1 MKSVWLT
8 GVVLSGFLAAAAQA
22 SDLNLRVTSNGS
34 PTVGVAPGAVIP
46 YKLTGELSDTSSA
59 GLALFSVDLT
69 FSGGGNAGGGMP
81 QAITPGALPMSN
93 FAAPLGFTNPL
104 GFGGTPFTAPG
115 GVFGL
120 RQVGGGQN
128 TIRNTI
134 SASPTG
140 NVILGIAQNG
150 SPVDL
155 ALGTVNAPYQVGT
168 FTLAPTNPL
177 ANVIRSGQAA
187 NPPFWKV
194 DQAGNGALAPLTI
207 TVQAVRPNKTAVSV
221 SNGETCRFLISAGPA
236 NAGRSYVM
244 LGSLSGTT
252 PGTALPSS
260 SLTIPLKQD
269 RYFEYT
275 QTTPNGVFLQNSAGV
290 LDANGRA
297 TVIFRPNARFEGQ
310 TAHHAFYLTGP
321 VNFVSEAQPVLVVH

>member
-8 GVVLSGFLAAAAQA
+8 GLVLSGVFAAAAHA

-34 PTVGVAPGAVIP
+34 ATVGVAPGAVVP
-46 YKLTGELSDTSSA
+46 YTVSGELSDSSSA
-59 GLALFSVDLT
+59 GLALFSVDLQMNA
-69 FSGGGNAGGGMP
+69 GGNAGGGMP
-81 QAITPGALPMSN
+81 QAITPLAFPMKN
-93 FAAPLGFTNPL
+93 FAGPLGFTNPT
-104 GFGGTPFTAPG
+104 GFGGTPFTGPG

-140 NVILGIAQNG
+140 NVILGIAQSG

-155 ALGTVNAPYQVGT
+155 ASGTINAPYQVGT
-168 FTLAPTNPL
+168 FTLSPVNPL
-177 ANVIRSGQAA
+177 ANVIRAGQAVS
-187 NPPFWKV
+187 PPFWKV
-194 DQAGNGALAPLTI
+194 DQAGNGALTPLTI
-207 TVQAVRPNKTAVSV
+207 TIQAVRPNKTAVSV
-221 SNGETCRFLISAGPA
+221 SNAETCRFLISAGPA

-244 LGSLSGTT
+244 LGTLSGTT
-252 PGTALPSS
+252 PGTALPAS

-275 QTTPNGVFLQNSAGV
+275 QSTPNGVFLQNSAGV